1 MTTKKARMSI
11 TQKGQ
16 KQQGFTLIE
25 IMVVIVILGVLASM
39 VAPNVLGNKEKAD
52 QQKAVSDIVALENAM
67 DMYKLDNNHFPST
80 QQGLDSLVELP
91 SGTPQPR
98 NYRDNG
104 YIRRLPQDPW
114 GNDYLMQSPGEFGD
128 VDIFSS
134 GPDGQAGSDDDIGN
148 WNMNS

>member
-1 MTTKKARMSI
+1 MSI